1 MSSLNARSNQE
12 SLLFGLMAVGL
23 WSTMAT
29 AFKWALL
36 YTTPMQLITA
46 AATVSWL
53 FFAMRLAVSGSL
65 RSVMEVP
72 RTIRWRCLI
81 LGLLNPGLYYWILFQ
96 AYDLLPAQDAM
107 AINYTWGL
115 TLPLIA
121 SLFSKIV
128 PTWGL
133 TLPLIASLFSKIV
146 PTRSEIGLALLSY
159 LGILII
165 VTDGDLSAFEFT
177 APLGV
182 LLALLSTVIWGLSW
196 VLNSRFVDTH
206 QLNPEVTLFLNF
218 TAATPILWLLTTLS
232 DGAIALTW
240 ASILSGLYVGLLEMG
255 IAFVLWMNA
264 LRLTNNPIRVSSLIF
279 LAPPLSLVLITTVL
293 GEPISQSTL
302 LGLVVILLGLAGQ
315 QFVSQ
320 SR

>member
-107 AINYTWGL
+107 AINY
-115 TLPLIA
+115 
-121 SLFSKIV
+121 
-128 PTWGL
+128 TWGL

>member
-128 PTWGL
+128 PT
-133 TLPLIASLFSKIV
+133 
-146 PTRSEIGLALLSY
+146 RSEIGLALLSY

-177 APLGV
+177 APRGV

-302 LGLVVILLGLAGQ
+302 LGLVVILVGLAGQ

>member
-1 MSSLNARSNQE
+1 
-12 SLLFGLMAVGL
+12 
-23 WSTMAT
+23 
-29 AFKWALL
+29 
-36 YTTPMQLITA
+36 
-46 AATVSWL
+46 
-53 FFAMRLAVSGSL
+53 
-65 RSVMEVP
+65 
-72 RTIRWRCLI
+72 LI

-107 AINYTWGL
+107 AINY
-115 TLPLIA
+115 
-121 SLFSKIV
+121 
-128 PTWGL
+128 TWGL

-196 VLNSRFVDTH
+196 VLNSRFVDTY

-218 TAATPILWLLTTLS
+218 SAATPILWLLTTLS

>member
-1 MSSLNARSNQE
+1 
-12 SLLFGLMAVGL
+12 
-23 WSTMAT
+23 MAT

-107 AINYTWGL
+107 AINY
-115 TLPLIA
+115 
-121 SLFSKIV
+121 
-128 PTWGL
+128 TWGL

-232 DGAIALTW
+232 DGVIALTS

>member
-12 SLLFGLMAVGL
+12 SLVFGLMAVGL

-128 PTWGL
+128 PT
-133 TLPLIASLFSKIV
+133 
-146 PTRSEIGLALLSY
+146 RSEIGLALLSY

-218 TAATPILWLLTTLS
+218 TAATPVLWLLTTLS
-232 DGAIALTW
+232 GGAIALTW
-240 ASILSGLYVGLLEMG
+240 ASILSGLYVGLFEMG

>member
-128 PTWGL
+128 PT
-133 TLPLIASLFSKIV
+133 
-146 PTRSEIGLALLSY
+146 RSEIGLALLSY

-232 DGAIALTW
+232 DGVIALTS

-315 QFVSQ
+315 QFVGQ

>member
-1 MSSLNARSNQE
+1 MPSLNARSNQE

-128 PTWGL
+128 PT
-133 TLPLIASLFSKIV
+133 
-146 PTRSEIGLALLSY
+146 RSEIGLALLSY

-177 APLGV
+177 APRGV

-232 DGAIALTW
+232 DGVIALTW

>member
-128 PTWGL
+128 PT
-133 TLPLIASLFSKIV
+133 
-146 PTRSEIGLALLSY
+146 RSDIGLALLSY

>member
-1 MSSLNARSNQE
+1 
-12 SLLFGLMAVGL
+12 
-23 WSTMAT
+23 MAT

-107 AINYTWGL
+107 AINY
-115 TLPLIA
+115 
-121 SLFSKIV
+121 
-128 PTWGL
+128 TWGL

>member
-1 MSSLNARSNQE
+1 MPSLNARSNQE

-107 AINYTWGL
+107 AINY
-115 TLPLIA
+115 
-121 SLFSKIV
+121 
-128 PTWGL
+128 TWGL

>member
-128 PTWGL
+128 PT
-133 TLPLIASLFSKIV
+133 
-146 PTRSEIGLALLSY
+146 RSEIGLALLSY

-232 DGAIALTW
+232 DGVIALTS

>member
-128 PTWGL
+128 PT
-133 TLPLIASLFSKIV
+133 
-146 PTRSEIGLALLSY
+146 RSEIGLALLSY

-182 LLALLSTVIWGLSW
+182 ILALLSTVIWGLSW

>member
-53 FFAMRLAVSGSL
+53 FFAMRLAVCGSL

-128 PTWGL
+128 PT
-133 TLPLIASLFSKIV
+133 
-146 PTRSEIGLALLSY
+146 RSEIGLALLSY

-182 LLALLSTVIWGLSW
+182 LLALLSTAIWGLSW

-315 QFVSQ
+315 QLVSQ

>member
-36 YTTPMQLITA
+36 YTTPMQLITVA
-46 AATVSWL
+46 TTVSWL

-107 AINYTWGL
+107 AINY
-115 TLPLIA
+115 
-121 SLFSKIV
+121 
-128 PTWGL
+128 TWGL

-232 DGAIALTW
+232 DGVIALTW

>member
-1 MSSLNARSNQE
+1 
-12 SLLFGLMAVGL
+12 MAVGL

-128 PTWGL
+128 PT
-133 TLPLIASLFSKIV
+133 
-146 PTRSEIGLALLSY
+146 RSEIGLALLSY

-232 DGAIALTW
+232 DGVIALTS

>member
-128 PTWGL
+128 PT
-133 TLPLIASLFSKIV
+133 
-146 PTRSEIGLALLSY
+146 RSEIGLALLSY

-165 VTDGDLSAFEFT
+165 VTDSDLSAFEFT

-182 LLALLSTVIWGLSW
+182 LLALLSTIIWGLSW

-218 TAATPILWLLTTLS
+218 TAATPVLWLLTTLS
-232 DGAIALTW
+232 GGAIALTW
-240 ASILSGLYVGLLEMG
+240 ASILSGLYVGLFEMG

>member
-128 PTWGL
+128 PT
-133 TLPLIASLFSKIV
+133 
-146 PTRSEIGLALLSY
+146 RSEIGLALLSY

-240 ASILSGLYVGLLEMG
+240 ASILSGLYVGLFEMG